1 MGGLIATLTLN
12 PALDI
17 ASQAEK
23 VVSTHKVRTSGDRID
38 PGGGGINVA
47 RVVHALGGKSLALIA
62 AGGVTGRYVEDLLDV
77 AGVAR
82 QTISIAGR
90 TRICL
95 TVFEQS
101 TGLEY
106 RFVPKGPVFSE
117 SEWLAVLARVQRL
130 SASWLVLSG
139 SLPPGV
145 PTDAYRQI
153 TMLASQRGIS
163 VALDSSGPA
172 LAAAIGAGI
181 TLVKPSLGELE
192 ALVGRRLEDPRAQ
205 EREAMALVEAGAAA
219 MVAVTLGR
227 HGALLAGAN
236 GVVRMPASEAPVRTA
251 VGAGDSF
258 MAALVLRLAEG
269 YPQEAAL
276 SWAIAAGTTAVAG
289 VGTAD
294 VDLKRVVERLGC
306 SRPLTHSG

>member
-17 ASQAEK
+17 ASRAER
-23 VVSTHKVRTSGDRID
+23 VVPTHKVRTSGDRVD

-47 RVVHALGGKSLALIA
+47 RVVHALGGESLALIA
-62 AGGVTGRYVEDLLDV
+62 AGGVTGRYVEDLLDD
-77 AGVAR
+77 AGVPR
-82 QTISIAGR
+82 RTIPITGR

-101 TGLEY
+101 SGLEY
-106 RFVPKGPVFSE
+106 RFVPEGPTFSE
-117 SEWLAVLARVQRL
+117 SEWTEVLASVERL

-139 SLPPGV
+139 SLPHGV

-153 TMLASQRGIS
+153 AMLASRRGIS

-172 LAAAIGAGI
+172 LAAAMGTGI
-181 TLVKPSLGELE
+181 TLAKPSLGELE
-192 ALVGRRLEDPRAQ
+192 TLIGRSLEDAATQ
-205 EREAMALVEAGAAA
+205 EREAMALVHAGAAA

-227 HGALLAGAN
+227 HGALLASTS
-236 GVVRMPASEAPVRTA
+236 GVVRLPALEEPVRTA

-269 YPQEAAL
+269 DSHESAL
-276 SWAIAAGTTAVAG
+276 SWATAAGATAVAG
-289 VGTAD
+289 AGTAD
-294 VDLKRVVERLGC
+294 VDLRRVLERLQRIP
-306 SRPLTHSG
+306 RPN

>member
-1 MGGLIATLTLN
+1 MGRLIATLTLN

-17 ASQAEK
+17 ASRAER
-23 VVSTHKVRTSGDRID
+23 VVSTHKVRTSDDRID

-47 RVVHALGGKSLALIA
+47 RVVHALGGESLALIA
-62 AGGVTGRYVEDLLDV
+62 TGGVTGRYVEDLLDN

-82 QTISIAGR
+82 RTIPIAGR

-106 RFVPKGPVFSE
+106 RFVPEGPTFAE
-117 SEWLAVLARVQRL
+117 REWLAVLASMECL

-139 SLPPGV
+139 SLPHGV

-153 TMLASQRGIS
+153 TMLAFRRGIS

-192 ALVGRRLEDPRAQ
+192 ALVGRRLEEPRAQ
-205 EREAMALVEAGAAA
+205 EDEAMALVDAGAAA

-227 HGALLAGAN
+227 HGALLASAK
-236 GVVRMPASEAPVRTA
+236 GVVRMPALEEPVRTA

-269 YPQEAAL
+269 DSHEDAL
-276 SWAIAAGTTAVAG
+276 SWAIAAGATAVAG
-289 VGTAD
+289 AGTAD
-294 VDLKRVVERLGC
+294 VDLKRVLERLQSI
-306 SRPLTHSG
+306 SRPG